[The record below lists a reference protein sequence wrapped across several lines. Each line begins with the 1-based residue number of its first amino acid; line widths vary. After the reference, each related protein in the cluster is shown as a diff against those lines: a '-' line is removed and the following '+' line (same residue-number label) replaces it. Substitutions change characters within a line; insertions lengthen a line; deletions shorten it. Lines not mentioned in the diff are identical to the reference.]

1 MAFKSFPYH
10 KIRLMPLNEFKIPK
24 LLLKIK
30 NGIYMK
36 PLYTLIL
43 SLFLLGIAACSNTSD
58 PGPLAGKWQLT
69 GQVDMTISFRPG
81 ETEANGVIEKVHYK
95 IEGKDVLVTY
105 LEGMAK
111 GMTMRY
117 TLIDDQTAIT
127 NLGTL
132 KKRPPN
138 ENSAPL
144 SD

>member
-1 MAFKSFPYH
+1 
-10 KIRLMPLNEFKIPK
+10 
-24 LLLKIK
+24 
-30 NGIYMK
+30 MK
-36 PLYTLIL
+36 PFYTIIL
-43 SLFLLGIAACSNTSD
+43 SLFLVILSACSNTSD

-69 GQVDMTISFRPG
+69 GQVDMTVSFRPG
-81 ETEANGVIEKVHYK
+81 ETEAKGVVEKVRYK

-132 KKRPPN
+132 KKISSN
-138 ENSAPL
+138 HSTTH
-144 SD
+144 

>member
-1 MAFKSFPYH
+1 
-10 KIRLMPLNEFKIPK
+10 
-24 LLLKIK
+24 
-30 NGIYMK
+30 
-36 PLYTLIL
+36 
-43 SLFLLGIAACSNTSD
+43 
-58 PGPLAGKWQLT
+58 
-69 GQVDMTISFRPG
+69 MTISFRPG